1 MHSKFWYQRPLGGGN
16 KLRHYVIIYI
26 AITCAWPFNSL
37 RLVSWTTTTTTTI
50 VCWSFDLPQQSRRK
64 ILSIEVSFSNWRG
77 SQQWIFP
84 SCGTLCHF
92 HPVRQAIMTYVT
104 ELISF
109 LLKMRSVYTECSAHV
124 TYYIVI
130 CCLSGSTVFL
140 TLSHK
145 WHDFRGEKKSYWT
158 RNIFRFSPKTL
169 SKKYLIIRRIQRG
182 CCYKCTQGFS

>member
-1 MHSKFWYQRPLGGGN
+1 MTKICTGLWEIMHSKFWYQRPLGGRN

-37 RLVSWTTTTTTTI
+37 RLVSWTTTTTTTTI

-109 LLKMRSVYTECSAHV
+109 LLKIRSVYTECSAHG

-145 WHDFRGEKKSYWT
+145 WHDFRGKKKLL
-158 RNIFRFSPKTL
+158 N
-169 SKKYLIIRRIQRG
+169 KKYFLI
-182 CCYKCTQGFS
+182 FSENFV